1 MVNEVEVK
9 GKNLDEALLL
19 AQKELNTTKE
29 NIAYEVLEET
39 NKTLFSIL
47 SPKYVIIKAKIIN
60 EEKIQIKTNNGKKEK
75 NERRIILTEED
86 KEKIKIIAKEFL
98 KDLFDVLRVDN
109 NYTISFSENTLII
122 DIKSKDAKNLIGY
135 RGEVLEAL
143 QTIITLVINNKM
155 NSNIRIQL
163 DIENYRERRKQVLID
178 LANKVAQSVIRTGK
192 SISLEP
198 MVAYERKVIHL
209 TLQDNEKIE
218 TLSVGEEPYRKVV
231 VKLKQ

>member
-29 NIAYEVLEET
+29 NISYEIVEES

-47 SPKYVIIKAKIIN
+47 SPKYVVIKAKIID
-60 EEKIQIKTNNGKKEK
+60 EEKIQIKANSFKKEN
-75 NERRIILTEED
+75 NERKIVLTDEE
-86 KEKIKIIAKEFL
+86 KEKVIVIAKEFL
-98 KDLFDVLRVDN
+98 NDFFNTLKVDN
-109 NYTISFSENTLII
+109 NYTISFKDNILNI
-122 DIKSKDAKNLIGY
+122 DIKSKDAKVLIGY

-143 QTIITLVINNKM
+143 QTVITLVINNKM
-155 NSNIRIQL
+155 NSNIIIQL
-163 DIENYRERRKQVLID
+163 DIENYREKRKQVLID

-218 TLSVGEEPYRKVV
+218 TSSVGEEPYRKVV